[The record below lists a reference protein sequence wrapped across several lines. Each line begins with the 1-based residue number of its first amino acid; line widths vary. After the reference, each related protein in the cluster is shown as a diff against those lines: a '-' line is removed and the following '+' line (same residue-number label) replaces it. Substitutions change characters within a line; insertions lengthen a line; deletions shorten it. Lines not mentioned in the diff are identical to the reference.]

1 MSTIIITV
9 DSKEPDR
16 RFASTI
22 RAMRR
27 SLGATEARLSRA
39 SGIGRQRIE
48 VIETGGATTRA
59 ERHEISVALAKL
71 SRHRAAKTLARSRLK
86 GRSGAQAATE
96 LGPAAPPKRSPRLR
110 PAGWP
115 CW

>member
-1 MSTIIITV
+1 MSTIVITV

-16 RFASTI
+16 LFASTI

-27 SLGATEARLSRA
+27 SLGVTEARLSRA

-59 ERHEISVALAKL
+59 ERHAISVALARL
-71 SRHRAAKTLARSRLK
+71 SRHRAAKALARSRLK
-86 GRSGAQAATE
+86 GRSADQPATE
-96 LGPAAPPKRSPRLR
+96 LTPAAPLQRSPRLR
-110 PAGWP
+110 PAGWR